1 MIGVSLF
8 SSDVTDRLYGDRRDW
23 KEAEYACTGNGVLS
37 IMNPTSMTMDHRL
50 REAVDA
56 FVARVRRDLDAH
68 VQGLTSDL
76 LRIGTENQEYWRS
89 TLERAVTEA
98 RQDAERG
105 FKARLEAL
113 RNELTREMDVRLVT
127 ERAQLQAA
135 TNAAV
140 QATQAAAEAAQAA
153 QAQAAQIKAA
163 QAQFAL
169 AETLRA
175 QEPPAPPA
183 PASVPMPAFVAPSP
197 VVAAPPV
204 TAAEPVAVPVP
215 PPSTSRP
222 ATEPETPR
230 DARVDTL
237 ERLLGAVRRIDESTS
252 LTGILEALAEGAAA
266 QTSRVALMLVD
277 GDVLRP
283 WVTHG
288 YAGGHGPYEIVIGSS
303 GLLTATVALKQ
314 TSFVKPLIAREITTP
329 SFMHVPVGHTGL
341 VVPLV
346 VGGDVVA
353 VLYADDVGHDE
364 VREDAPVWTEE
375 LDLLVRHAAVRLE
388 NLTTART
395 NEAFGS

>member
-1 MIGVSLF
+1 
-8 SSDVTDRLYGDRRDW
+8 
-23 KEAEYACTGNGVLS
+23 
-37 IMNPTSMTMDHRL
+37 MNPTSMTMDHRL

-135 TNAAV
+135 TTAAV

-175 QEPPAPPA
+175 QEPPAPPPVFINE
-183 PASVPMPAFVAPSP
+183 PASVAVSVPTP
-197 VVAAPPV
+197 VAAPAPAPAPV
-204 TAAEPVAVPVP
+204 AHVTPEPV
-215 PPSTSRP
+215 
-222 ATEPETPR
+222 ETPR

-237 ERLLGAVRRIDESTS
+237 ERLLGAVRRIDESMT

-266 QTSRVALMLVD
+266 QTSRVALLLVD
-277 GDVLRP
+277 GDVLKP

-288 YAGGHGPYEIVIGSS
+288 YASGHGPHEIVIGSS

-353 VLYADDVGHDE
+353 VLYADDVGRDE

-375 LDLLVRHAAVRLE
+375 LDLLVRHSAIRLE

-395 NEAFGS
+395 NEALGS